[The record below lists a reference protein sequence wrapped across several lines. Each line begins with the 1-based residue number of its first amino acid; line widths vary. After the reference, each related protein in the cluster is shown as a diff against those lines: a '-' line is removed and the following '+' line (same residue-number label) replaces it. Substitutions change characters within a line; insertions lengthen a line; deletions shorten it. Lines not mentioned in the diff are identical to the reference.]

1 MAARYKRMVS
11 EVIMVWLTVALVIN
25 AIVLIWFRWQHP
37 EFAFLLR
44 SRIPSERRVGLVGAI
59 LSLSFFALLGVVLF
73 QQRLVLWGVI
83 VTVVALPL
91 LIAVL
96 LRVKTR

>member
-1 MAARYKRMVS
+1 ML
-11 EVIMVWLTVALVIN
+11 VWLVVALVIN
-25 AIVLIWFRWQHP
+25 TIVLIWFRWQHP

-44 SRIPSERRVGLVGAI
+44 STVPSERRIGLVGAI
-59 LSLSFFALLGVVLF
+59 MCISFSALLALLLF
-73 QQRLVLWGVI
+73 QQRLVLWGVFVI
-83 VTVVALPL
+83 IVALPL